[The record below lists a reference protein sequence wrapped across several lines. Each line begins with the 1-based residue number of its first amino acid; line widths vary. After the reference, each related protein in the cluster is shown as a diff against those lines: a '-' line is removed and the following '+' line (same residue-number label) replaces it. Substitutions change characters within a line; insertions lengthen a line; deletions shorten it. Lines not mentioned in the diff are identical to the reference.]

1 MGNQG
6 LVRSSTWRKEELEI
20 MEKHAAMENASIKD
34 IMRELDNLILF
45 PKPLFREREAV
56 KTMFYRVKA
65 KLEKDRRM
73 RAVDD
78 LQKEILDEI
87 GSLDKVNEK
96 IALEQG
102 KDAKPINKAIMDAE
116 ISREIDKERFE
127 IKEIIRKRLQALK
140 GRVAK
145 VVAKYGTV
153 LEPLSPVS
161 A

>member
-1 MGNQG
+1 
-6 LVRSSTWRKEELEI
+6 

-78 LQKEILDEI
+78 LQKEIFDEI

-96 IALEQG
+96 IALEQDSVVEG
-102 KDAKPINKAIMDAE
+102 LFGGAETIGVGDLVENFLDLASDKFASKFLYVFLPAMKDEFNKN
-116 ISREIDKERFE
+116 K
-127 IKEIIRKRLQALK
+127 
-140 GRVAK
+140 
-145 VVAKYGTV
+145 
-153 LEPLSPVS
+153 
-161 A
+161 

>member
-20 MEKHAAMENASIKD
+20 MEKHTAMENASIKD

-78 LQKEILDEI
+78 LQKEIFDEI

-96 IALEQG
+96 IALEQDSVVESLFG
-102 KDAKPINKAIMDAE
+102 GAETIGVGDLVENFLDLASDKFASKFLYVFLPAMKDEFNKN
-116 ISREIDKERFE
+116 K
-127 IKEIIRKRLQALK
+127 
-140 GRVAK
+140 
-145 VVAKYGTV
+145 
-153 LEPLSPVS
+153 
-161 A
+161 

>member
-78 LQKEILDEI
+78 LQKEIFDEI

-96 IALEQG
+96 IALEQDSVVESLFG
-102 KDAKPINKAIMDAE
+102 GAETIGVGDLVENFLDLASDKFASKFLYVFLPSMKDEFNKN
-116 ISREIDKERFE
+116 K
-127 IKEIIRKRLQALK
+127 
-140 GRVAK
+140 
-145 VVAKYGTV
+145 
-153 LEPLSPVS
+153 
-161 A
+161 